1 MDEEFYAVIKLV
13 SGEEIFSKVCPCEED
28 DRTLLILEDPITVEK
43 IHLKRFD
50 LPIAK
55 ISPWV
60 KLSDDSMFIIDM
72 EKVITMTE
80 SKDQEIITAHKKYV
94 KEKNKKSNK
103 TDFTPNMGYVSSV
116 SEARVFLERI
126 FNL

>member
-1 MDEEFYAVIKLV
+1 MNDDFYAVIKLI

-28 DRTLLILEDPITVEK
+28 DRTLLILENPITVEK
-43 IHLKRFD
+43 IYLKRFN

-55 ISPWV
+55 ISPWI

-72 EKVITMTE
+72 EKVLTITE
-80 SKDQEIITAHKKYV
+80 SNDIEMIEAHKKYIRDRD
-94 KEKNKKSNK
+94 KKSNK
-103 TDFTPNMGYVSSV
+103 SEFTPNMGYVSTV
-116 SEARVFLERI
+116 SEAREFLEKI